1 MEAKSIEFLRARSS
15 GNAAFNILTLSF
27 SAVWSFEELL
37 KEERTCRQE
46 IRAYE
51 KKIENWSRSVKSD
64 PSGNTA
70 STPKV

>member
-1 MEAKSIEFLRARSS
+1 M
-15 GNAAFNILTLSF
+15 LSF

-51 KKIENWSRSVKSD
+51 KKIENWSCSVKSD
-64 PSGNTA
+64 PSGNSA